1 MDYIT
6 ISDVDKSGYYPLSKQ
21 LFNNKFYQKKVKKI
35 KTINN
40 KDGNSKKI
48 EVIVI
53 EEKLKDT
60 TKILYSILCEQ
71 LNRSIANGWWDSQRR
86 VFVKYSL
93 EKLSMLLNKSKDTI
107 KTCLKELEDNELLES
122 VSDGI
127 GKANL
132 FYLGKIKEKTA
143 EDIEM
148 EYEDKVPLNRTSCK
162 PVEDFDRS
170 KVSTKPVE
178 SFDSKPVEDFDSI
191 NYILLTNNKKAT
203 ASIDTVNKKEP
214 VSYYNHQD
222 KQQDSSS
229 SSYKFLDNYKLDA
242 GTKENIKKYI
252 PNLTEEKFKLVYT
265 KVFMKFEKGK
275 ISNFEGFLFAALKD
289 NWEIKIENIPEED
302 PEKDIKKI
310 KGDYAYWLDCF
321 RSCGG
326 SPEIIVAK
334 FEAGLKNIKD
344 KNLIAEYKK
353 KLLKDMRKEE

>member
-35 KTINN
+35 KTINDKN
-40 KDGNSKKI
+40 GNSKKI

-71 LNRSIANGWWDSQRR
+71 LNRSISNGWWDNRRR

-148 EYEDKVPLNRTSCK
+148 EYEDKVPLNKTFCK
-162 PVEDFDRS
+162 PVEDFDQS
-170 KVSTKPVE
+170 KVSAKPVE

-203 ASIDTVNKKEP
+203 ANIDTINKKEP
-214 VSYYNHQD
+214 VPSD
-222 KQQDSSS
+222 QQDSSS
-229 SSYKFLDNYKLDA
+229 FLYEFLNNYKLDA
-242 GTKENIKKYI
+242 GTKENIKKHI
-252 PNLTEEKFKLVYT
+252 KGLTEERFKLIYMEIA
-265 KVFMKFEKGK
+265 KRFKEGK
-275 ISNFEGFLFAALKD
+275 INDFSAGIFTALKNNWD
-289 NWEIKIENIPEED
+289 NEWNIKAENKSIVD
-302 PEKDIKKI
+302 TEKERKKI
-310 KGDYAYWLDCF
+310 KGDYEYWLDYYKA
-321 RSCGG
+321 CGG
-326 SPEIIVAK
+326 VPEIIAQR
-334 FEAGLKNIKD
+334 FESDVQNIRN

-353 KLLKDMRKEE
+353 KLLKTMRKEE

>member
-35 KTINN
+35 KTINDKN
-40 KDGNSKKI
+40 GNSKKI

-71 LNRSIANGWWDSQRR
+71 LNRSISNGWWDNRRR

-107 KTCLKELEDNELLES
+107 KTCLKELEENELLES

-148 EYEDKVPLNRTSCK
+148 EYEDKVPLNKTFCK

-170 KVSTKPVE
+170 KVSAKPVE

-191 NYILLTNNKKAT
+191 NYILLNNNKKAT
-203 ASIDTVNKKEP
+203 ANIDTVNKKEP
-214 VSYYNHQD
+214 VPFD
-222 KQQDSSS
+222 QQDSSS
-229 SSYKFLDNYKLDA
+229 SLYEFLNNYKLDA
-242 GTKENIKKYI
+242 GTKENIKKHI
-252 PNLTEEKFKLVYT
+252 KGLTEERFKLIYMEIA
-265 KVFMKFEKGK
+265 KRFKEGK
-275 ISNFEGFLFAALKD
+275 INDFSAGIFTALKNNWD
-289 NWEIKIENIPEED
+289 NEWNIKAENKSIVD
-302 PEKDIKKI
+302 TEKERKKI
-310 KGDYAYWLDCF
+310 KGDYEYWLDYYKA
-321 RSCGG
+321 CGG
-326 SPEIIVAK
+326 VPEIIAQR
-334 FEAGLKNIKD
+334 FESDVQNIRD

-353 KLLKDMRKEE
+353 KLLKAMRKEE